1 MVKIMVA
8 RTKQEGAGCQA
19 NDERQTL
26 GHCGSCWSC
35 CGAAESLS
43 DCFCIHFGWVNS
55 FLHAKTC
62 KFILVMVANDSILC
76 VRQNISVAANDIV
89 GNTLLVLLRK
99 YVFSIYCSKPQGFS
113 KLPSD

>member
-43 DCFCIHFGWVNS
+43 DCFCIHFGW
-55 FLHAKTC
+55 
-62 KFILVMVANDSILC
+62 
-76 VRQNISVAANDIV
+76 NISVAANDIV

-99 YVFSIYCSKPQGFS
+99 YIFSIYFSYSVSKMRGS
-113 KLPSD
+113 SMLKLLICRFKTSRFF

>member
-43 DCFCIHFGWVNS
+43 DCFCIHFGWCVKDERKLNAEIVDLQVQNLKV
-55 FLHAKTC
+55 FLSYQV
-62 KFILVMVANDSILC
+62 IEELDL
-76 VRQNISVAANDIV
+76 
-89 GNTLLVLLRK
+89 
-99 YVFSIYCSKPQGFS
+99 
-113 KLPSD
+113 